1 MGVIS
6 PPGVMETIVEVL
18 MGVLEYV
25 FEGLVT
31 YEDTGDLTAMAAGTP
46 ELFDVI
52 IVPPLIPEKGVS
64 DEGISMILRGNSF
77 VLLSLPKPTIL
88 LLLSC

>member
-18 MGVLEYV
+18 IAVLAYV
-25 FEGLVT
+25 FEGLVI
-31 YEDTGDLTAMAAGTP
+31 YEDTGDPTAIPAWTL
-46 ELFDVI
+46 ELFGVI
-52 IVPPLIPEKGVS
+52 IAPPLIPEKDVS

-77 VLLSLPKPTIL
+77 VLVSLPKPTLL